1 MENLSYS
8 YNEYDYPISKSI
20 EMITARRKEALAF
33 VQDALAKQISLAAFA
48 AIHGD
53 EEGRNRGRR
62 RKKES
67 AACSPARTTTF
78 NGNDNAHS
86 AALAA

>member
-1 MENLSYS
+1 MENFSYS

-20 EMITARRKEALAF
+20 EMITARGKEALAF

-53 EEGRNRGRR
+53 EEGRNRG
-62 RKKES
+62 
-67 AACSPARTTTF
+67 
-78 NGNDNAHS
+78 
-86 AALAA
+86 